1 MVGSQK
7 VKHRIATGSRI
18 SLLGV
23 HPKELKAET
32 QISVLG
38 SIVHNSQRGGEDNP
52 KGHYQMNVI
61 IQTKCG
67 IMYIGMLVLKKK
79 KILTHATNE

>member
-1 MVGSQK
+1 MFLAASFT
-7 VKHRIATGSRI
+7 IAKG
-18 SLLGV
+18 
-23 HPKELKAET
+23 
-32 QISVLG
+32 
-38 SIVHNSQRGGEDNP
+38 GGEDNP

>member
-1 MVGSQK
+1 MFLAASFT
-7 VKHRIATGSRI
+7 IA
-18 SLLGV
+18 
-23 HPKELKAET
+23 K
-32 QISVLG
+32 
-38 SIVHNSQRGGEDNP
+38 GGEDNP
-52 KGHYQMNVI
+52 KGHYQMNII